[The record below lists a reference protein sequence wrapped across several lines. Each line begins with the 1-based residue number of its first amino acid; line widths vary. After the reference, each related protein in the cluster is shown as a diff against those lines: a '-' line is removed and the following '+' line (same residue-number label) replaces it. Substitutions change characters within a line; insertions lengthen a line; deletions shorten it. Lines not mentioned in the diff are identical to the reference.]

1 MIEDGRWRISEI
13 KNQRKDLTDS
23 LLKQLRAEAIR
34 LGATAA
40 KLIPVRSIVI
50 DERVRL
56 KCLVPLCDKYNQNL
70 MCPPNLPTVEEFRK
84 AVARYSRALFVQLA
98 FEKNGKVTKA
108 EARQQGLRLHKIIHA
123 LEGGAFSLGYPLAAG
138 LIGGSCKLCKTCVG
152 ATNACRHPL
161 MARPS
166 MEGMGIDVIK
176 TAKNIGLPFRFHSRN
191 HLFWN
196 GLLLID

>member
-1 MIEDGRWRISEI
+1 MKSFVR
-13 KNQRKDLTDS
+13 
-23 LLKQLRAEAIR
+23 QLQDEAIQ
-34 LGATAA
+34 LGATTA
-40 KLIPVRSIVI
+40 KMIPARSIVI

-84 AVARYSRALFVQLA
+84 AAEKYSQALFVQLV

-108 EARQQGLRLHKIIHA
+108 EARQQGLRLHKIIHG
-123 LEGGAFSLGYPLAAG
+123 LEREAFSLGYPLAAG

-152 ATNACRHPL
+152 PPNPCRHPL

-176 TAKNIGLPFRFHSRN
+176 TARKIGVPFHFHSRN
-191 HLFWN
+191 LLFWN

>member
-1 MIEDGRWRISEI
+1 MEKTKIS
-13 KNQRKDLTDS
+13 
-23 LLKQLRAEAIR
+23 QLRDEAIR
-34 LGATAA
+34 LGATTA
-40 KLIPVRSIVI
+40 KVIPVGSVVI

-84 AVARYSRALFVQLA
+84 AAARYSRALFVQLV

-108 EARQQGLRLHKIIHA
+108 EARQQGLRLHKIIHE
-123 LEGGAFSLGYPLAAG
+123 LERRAFSLRYPLAAG

-152 ATNACRHPL
+152 TPNPCRHPL

-176 TAKNIGLPFRFHSRN
+176 TARKIGLPFHFHSRN
-191 HLFWN
+191 RLFWN

>member
-1 MIEDGRWRISEI
+1 M
-13 KNQRKDLTDS
+13 KS
-23 LLKQLRAEAIR
+23 LMKKLRDEAVH
-34 LGATAA
+34 LGATTA
-40 KLIPVRSIVI
+40 KVIPVGSVVI

-56 KCLVPLCDKYNQNL
+56 KCLVPLCDKYNQTL

-84 AVARYSRALFVQLA
+84 AAARYSRALFVQLV
-98 FEKNGKVTKA
+98 FEKKGKVTKG
-108 EARQQGLRLHKIIHA
+108 EARQQGLRLHKIIHE
-123 LEGGAFSLGYPLAAG
+123 LERKAFSLGYPLAAG

-152 ATNACRHPL
+152 APNPCRHPL

-176 TAKNIGLPFRFHSRN
+176 TARKIELPFLFHFRDR
-191 HLFWN
+191 LFWN

>member
-1 MIEDGRWRISEI
+1 MKSFAR
-13 KNQRKDLTDS
+13 
-23 LLKQLRAEAIR
+23 QLQDEAIH
-34 LGATAA
+34 LGAT
-40 KLIPVRSIVI
+40 KVKVIPISSIVI

-70 MCPPNLPTVEEFRK
+70 MCPPHLPAVNEFRK
-84 AVARYSRALFVQLA
+84 AAARYSRALFVQLV
-98 FEKNGKVTKA
+98 FEKNGEVTKT
-108 EARQQGLRLHKIIHA
+108 ETRQQGLRLHKIIHE
-123 LEGGAFSLGYPLAAG
+123 LERRAFSLGYPLAAG

-152 ATNACRHPL
+152 APNPCRHPL

-176 TAKNIGLPFRFHSRN
+176 TAKRIGLPFHFHSRN
-191 HLFWN
+191 RLFWN

>member
-1 MIEDGRWRISEI
+1 LQISNC
-13 KNQRKDLTDS
+13 KLN
-23 LLKQLRAEAIR
+23 LKGKKLMNLKLRNLQDEAIQ
-34 LGATAA
+34 LGATMA
-40 KLIPVRSIVI
+40 KIIPASSIVI

-70 MCPPNLPTVEEFRK
+70 MCPPNLPAVEEFRK
-84 AVARYSRALFVQLA
+84 AAVRYSWALFVQLV
-98 FEKNGKVTKA
+98 FEKNGNVTKA
-108 EARQQGLRLHKIIHA
+108 EARQQGLRLHRIIHE
-123 LEGGAFSLGYPLAAG
+123 LERRAFSRGYPLAAG

-152 ATNACRHPL
+152 ATNPCRHPL

-176 TAKNIGLPFRFHSRN
+176 TGRKIGLPFRFHSRN
-191 HLFWN
+191 RLFWN

>member
-1 MIEDGRWRISEI
+1 
-13 KNQRKDLTDS
+13 
-23 LLKQLRAEAIR
+23 LLKQLRAAAIR

-40 KLIPVRSIVI
+40 KLIPVRSVVI

-84 AVARYSRALFVQLA
+84 AADRYSRALFVQLV

-123 LEGGAFSLGYPLAAG
+123 LEGSAFSLGYPLAAG
-138 LIGGSCKLCKTCVG
+138 LIGGSCKLCKTCV
-152 ATNACRHPL
+152 AAPNACRHPL

-176 TAKNIGLPFRFHSRN
+176 TAKKIGLPFRFHSRN
-191 HLFWN
+191 YLFWN